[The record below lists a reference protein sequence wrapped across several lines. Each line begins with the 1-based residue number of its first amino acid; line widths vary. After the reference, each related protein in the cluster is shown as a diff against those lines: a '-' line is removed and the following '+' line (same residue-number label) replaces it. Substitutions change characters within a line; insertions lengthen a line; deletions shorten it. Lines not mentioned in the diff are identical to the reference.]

1 MRFSFELRDFTVQ
14 LERWTM
20 TQVDCDTFDNSSVL
34 TELDKI
40 VKRGLNLPEGS
51 RNASQAAQR
60 IQLVESKDGNLQ
72 IALVPENFLQQ
83 RGSCFYSLQ
92 K

>member
-1 MRFSFELRDFTVQ
+1 
-14 LERWTM
+14 M
-20 TQVDCDTFDNSSVL
+20 TQVDCDTFNNSSVL
-34 TELDKI
+34 TELDRI

-51 RNASQAAQR
+51 RNASQAAQT

-83 RGSCFYSLQ
+83 SDSCFYSFL

>member
-1 MRFSFELRDFTVQ
+1 
-14 LERWTM
+14 M
-20 TQVDCDTFDNSSVL
+20 TQVDCDMFDNSSVL

-40 VKRGLNLPEGS
+40 VKRGLHLPEGS
-51 RNASQAAQR
+51 RNASQAAQK

-83 RGSCFYSLQ
+83 RGSCFYNFQ
-92 K
+92 E

>member
-1 MRFSFELRDFTVQ
+1 
-14 LERWTM
+14 M
-20 TQVDCDTFDNSSVL
+20 TQVDCDTFNNSSVL
-34 TELDKI
+34 TELDRI

-51 RNASQAAQR
+51 RNASQAAQT

-83 RGSCFYSLQ
+83 RDSCFYSFL

>member
-1 MRFSFELRDFTVQ
+1 
-14 LERWTM
+14 M
-20 TQVDCDTFDNSSVL
+20 TQVDCDTFNNSSVL

-60 IQLVESKDGNLQ
+60 IQLVESKDGNLP

-83 RGSCFYSLQ
+83 RDSCFYSFQ